1 MLNDDKYLIV
11 GLGNPGR
18 EYKQNRHNIGFM
30 AVERLAAQSGISFG
44 KVQSKGLLGSGRVGG
59 VPLILLKP
67 QTYMNSSGDCV
78 AAIARYY
85 KISAANMLIVYDEL
99 DLPFGTLRLR
109 GKGGA
114 GGHNGMRSI
123 IQHMGNTFPRLRL
136 GVGRP
141 PGRMPAAAYV
151 LQNFGS
157 ADRPLLDD
165 LLDEAVRAIETYLHD
180 GIELAMT
187 RHNQQLAQGD

>member
-1 MLNDDKYLIV
+1 MLNDDKYLIA

-18 EYKQNRHNIGFM
+18 EYKENRHNIGFM
-30 AVERLAAQSGISFG
+30 AVERLAAQQHLSFG
-44 KVQSKGLLGSGRVGG
+44 KVQSKGLVVAGRVEQTA
-59 VPLILLKP
+59 VILLKP

-78 AAIARYY
+78 SAIARFY
-85 KISAANMLIVYDEL
+85 KIPVANTLIVYDEL

-109 GKGGA
+109 KSGGA

-123 IQHMGNTFPRLRL
+123 IQQLGNDFPRLRL

-151 LQNFGS
+151 LQNFGKTDQS
-157 ADRPLLDD
+157 LLND
-165 LLDEAVRAIETYLHD
+165 LLDESVRAIETYLHN

-187 RHNQQLAQGD
+187 RHNKQVGE

>member
-1 MLNDDKYLIV
+1 MANDDKYLIV

-18 EYKQNRHNIGFM
+18 EYKENRHNIGFM
-30 AVERLAAQSGISFG
+30 AVERLAARHHISFG
-44 KVQSKGLLGSGRVGG
+44 KVQSKGLLGNGRVGETA
-59 VPLILLKP
+59 VILLKP
-67 QTYMNSSGDCV
+67 QTCMNSSGDAV
-78 AAIARYY
+78 GAIARYY
-85 KISAANMLIVYDEL
+85 KIPAASTLIVYDEL

-123 IQHMGNTFPRLRL
+123 IQQLGNDFPRLRL
-136 GVGRP
+136 GVDRP

-151 LQNFGS
+151 LQNFGK
-157 ADRPLLDD
+157 ADQPLLND
-165 LLDEAVRAIETYLHD
+165 LLDEAVRAIDTYLHD

-187 RHNQQLAQGD
+187 RHNQQLA

>member
-30 AVERLAAQSGISFG
+30 AVERFAAQHHLSFG
-44 KVQSKGLLGSGRVGG
+44 KVQNKGLVSSGRVGQIP
-59 VPLILLKP
+59 VVLLKP
-67 QTYMNSSGDCV
+67 QTYMNNSGDSV
-78 AAIARYY
+78 SAIVLFY
-85 KISAANMLIVYDEL
+85 KIPVTNTLIVYDEL

-109 GKGGA
+109 GQGGA

-123 IQHMGNTFPRLRL
+123 IQQLGNDFPRLRL

-151 LQNFGS
+151 LQNFGK
-157 ADRPLLDD
+157 ADQPLLND
-165 LLDEAVRAIETYLHD
+165 LLDEAVRAIDTYLHD

-187 RHNQQLAQGD
+187 RHNQQLS